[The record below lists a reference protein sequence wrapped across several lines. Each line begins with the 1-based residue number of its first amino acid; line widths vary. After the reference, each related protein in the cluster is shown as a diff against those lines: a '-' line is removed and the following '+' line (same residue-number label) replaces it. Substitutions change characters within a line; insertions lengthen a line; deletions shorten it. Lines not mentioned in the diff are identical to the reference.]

1 MVVPV
6 EKVEM
11 VDLAEDIIISQDLQE
26 VLPDP
31 QVLVDLTAIQAVE
44 EVLERVRQAR
54 QAVLEEIGVTLVETL
69 TTAVLRVILEGLYLA
84 EDIVL

>member
-1 MVVPV
+1 M

-44 EVLERVRQAR
+44 EVLERVRTAK

-84 EDIVL
+84 EDIVS